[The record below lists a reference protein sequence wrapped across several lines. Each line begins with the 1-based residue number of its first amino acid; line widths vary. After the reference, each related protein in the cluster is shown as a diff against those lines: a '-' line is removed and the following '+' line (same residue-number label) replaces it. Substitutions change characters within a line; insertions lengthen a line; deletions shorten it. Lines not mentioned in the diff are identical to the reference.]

1 MSFNDATIWTAARA
15 WCNDP
20 GAAAAQYGNI
30 STWDTSQVTTMSY
43 LFCGDSFNSNCD
55 TACSSFNAN
64 ITDWDTSSVTDMYF
78 MFYRASSFNQ
88 PLNWDTSSV
97 TDMGW
102 MFRDASRFNQ
112 PLDWDTSSVT
122 NMGSMFDSATA
133 LSNCTKFLI
142 HSSLSLNANWPYSEW
157 STFVCPP
164 PSPPAQP
171 SPPESPPTSSPAGAA
186 GNDPIFVGADGI
198 PYRVDGQAGRA
209 FNLISSPCLSVNS
222 EVQEVPPRFQ
232 YPRLG
237 LTSTVFGS
245 MHVSVGCRNSTER
258 IGSDVSFPQT
268 RVDARFDVLSG
279 TILCRV
285 LSHGQR
291 EVSCD
296 TVPGLQ
302 VAEYYRECDLE
313 DMTCDWFPVSAKLS
327 RSLSLAHVQ
336 PGITQTRLH
345 IGNSV
350 LVFTSDSLRRFNNV
364 PCDDFRRW
372 PQAHEACQMVAQ
384 HLSGAGGPQNDAS
397 LSDEVIQ
404 RYLAILA
411 AYHGMLVPAHMVF
424 FFYHLTVEHL
434 DTRDFSNPA
443 LLHGLLGQRL
453 LSPRP
458 VQNRSST
465 VIHPDHI
472 LQSAGAVNILVSDL
486 SSQGE
491 GFIEGTYHDY
501 MVPTLDNHCSFP
513 FSQFMGDEC

>member
-1 MSFNDATIWTAARA
+1 
-15 WCNDP
+15 
-20 GAAAAQYGNI
+20 
-30 STWDTSQVTTMSY
+30 
-43 LFCGDSFNSNCD
+43 
-55 TACSSFNAN
+55 
-64 ITDWDTSSVTDMYF
+64 
-78 MFYRASSFNQ
+78 
-88 PLNWDTSSV
+88 
-97 TDMGW
+97 
-102 MFRDASRFNQ
+102 
-112 PLDWDTSSVT
+112 
-122 NMGSMFDSATA
+122 MFDSATA
-133 LSNCTKFLI
+133 LSDCTKFLI
-142 HSSLSLNANWPYSEW
+142 HSSFSLNANWPYSEW

-164 PSPPAQP
+164 SPPSPLSPAL
-171 SPPESPPTSSPAGAA
+171 PPVLPSSPAGAA

-245 MHVSVGCRNSTER
+245 MHVSVGCRNATGR
-258 IGSDVSFPQT
+258 IGSDVSLPQT

-279 TILCRV
+279 TLLCWV

-296 TVPGLQ
+296 AVPGLQ

-313 DMTCDWFPVSAKLS
+313 NMTCDWFPVSAKLS

-345 IGNSV
+345 IGNRV
-350 LVFTSDSLRRFNNV
+350 LVFTRDSLRCINNV
-364 PCDDFRRW
+364 PCDDFWRW
-372 PQAHEACQMVAQ
+372 PKAREACHMVAQ
-384 HLSGAGGPQNDAS
+384 HLSAAGGPQNDAS

-411 AYHGMLVPAHMVF
+411 AYRGMLAPAHTVF
-424 FFYHLTVEHL
+424 FFLHLAVEHL
-434 DTRDFSNPA
+434 DTRDFSDPA

-453 LSPRP
+453 LRPRLVP
-458 VQNRSST
+458 NRSST

-472 LQSAGAVNILVSDL
+472 LKSAGAVNILVSDL

-501 MVPTLDNHCSFP
+501 MIPSLDNHCTFP
-513 FSQFMGDEC
+513 FSRFLGDEC

>member
-1 MSFNDATIWTAARA
+1 MH
-15 WCNDP
+15 
-20 GAAAAQYGNI
+20 I
-30 STWDTSQVTTMSY
+30 SM
-43 LFCGDSFNSNCD
+43 
-55 TACSSFNAN
+55 
-64 ITDWDTSSVTDMYF
+64 
-78 MFYRASSFNQ
+78 
-88 PLNWDTSSV
+88 
-97 TDMGW
+97 
-102 MFRDASRFNQ
+102 
-112 PLDWDTSSVT
+112 
-122 NMGSMFDSATA
+122 
-133 LSNCTKFLI
+133 
-142 HSSLSLNANWPYSEW
+142 
-157 STFVCPP
+157 
-164 PSPPAQP
+164 
-171 SPPESPPTSSPAGAA
+171 
-186 GNDPIFVGADGI
+186 
-198 PYRVDGQAGRA
+198 
-209 FNLISSPCLSVNS
+209 
-222 EVQEVPPRFQ
+222 
-232 YPRLG
+232 
-237 LTSTVFGS
+237 
-245 MHVSVGCRNSTER
+245 GCRNSTER

-411 AYHGMLVPAHMVF
+411 AYRGMLVPAHTVF
-424 FFYHLTVEHL
+424 FFSHLAVEHL
-434 DTRDFSNPA
+434 DARDFSNPS

-453 LSPRP
+453 LHPRP
-458 VQNRSST
+458 VPNRSST

-472 LQSAGAVNILVSDL
+472 LQSAGTVNMLVSDL

-491 GFIEGTYHDY
+491 GFIEGTHHDY
-501 MVPTLDNHCSFP
+501 MVPSLDNHCTFP
-513 FSQFMGDEC
+513 FSRFLGDEC